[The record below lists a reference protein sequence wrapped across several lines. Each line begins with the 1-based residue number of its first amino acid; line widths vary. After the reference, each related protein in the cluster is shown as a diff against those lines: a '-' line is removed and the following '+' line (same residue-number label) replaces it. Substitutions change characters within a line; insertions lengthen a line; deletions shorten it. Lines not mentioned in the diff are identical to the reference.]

1 MITLYFSKPL
11 ITLDSFY
18 QVWNKL
24 TELQKK
30 ELCPEY
36 FNFLDVTSK
45 INKRLSK
52 NKKFEVNKLCVGYSV
67 AYLHAYFN
75 VCSDKSTRYGVVKY
89 QILNDNK
96 RSFGET
102 NTLEEAKSLIIKMY
116 KENITNEDLH
126 VIKIRKL
133 IPKDSLF
140 FIDTSY
146 EHLKYISLNK

>member
-1 MITLYFSKPL
+1 MITLDFSKPL
-11 ITLDSFY
+11 IKLDSFY
-18 QVWNKL
+18 QIWNEL

-36 FNFLDVTSK
+36 FNFLDVVLE
-45 INKRLSK
+45 NKEVSENR
-52 NKKFEVNKLCVGYSV
+52 KFEIDKLRIGCSI

-89 QILNDNK
+89 QILNNNK
-96 RSFGET
+96 KIFGKT
-102 NTLEEAKSLIIKMY
+102 NTLKEAKSLIIKMY